1 MITII
6 LSVLGPAA
14 DYGSLGRWPL
24 LLTSLIYWAIM
35 FSTITL
41 TCTSQR
47 LTFGLYSSKL
57 EIAPSHWSAAMGLYT
72 VGSIAWG
79 VAVAFYA
86 AVFPSLARNREHIR
100 ELKEQRDQGEITR
113 DEYIQV
119 EALEKSRISSFS
131 IVRALL
137 SRPPRL
143 MTRFIQGHGAIGY
156 VIIMLLELPMLFALQ
171 DNAKVNNYVIMM

>member
-1 MITII
+1 
-6 LSVLGPAA
+6 
-14 DYGSLGRWPL
+14 
-24 LLTSLIYWAIM
+24 
-35 FSTITL
+35 
-41 TCTSQR
+41 
-47 LTFGLYSSKL
+47 
-57 EIAPSHWSAAMGLYT
+57 MGLYT

-100 ELKEQRDQGEITR
+100 KLKEQRDQGQITT
-113 DEYIQV
+113 DEYIRV

-131 IVRALL
+131 IVRALIPRL
-137 SRPPRL
+137 PPPRL

-171 DNAKVNNYVIMM
+171 GNAKVNNYVIIM